1 MAVTRTSRLV
11 VWLLLGVVLLI
22 MYGSLYPFHFKA
34 NATHGGFW
42 QALDQLSWARAG
54 RGDRIS
60 NVLLYLPLGFCLFL
74 SLNRR
79 YRRRISLVL
88 ATVLGAILSLAVEIA
103 QIYVSVRVPSL
114 TDLTLNIAGTLL
126 GAAAGIA
133 WGAIA
138 SWMPFPVRTE
148 RASGDPGAIVVVGL
162 WLAWRLAP
170 FVPHFDLGK
179 LKAALRPLFDP
190 QFDAVTTFSYLAYWL
205 IVSEAL
211 SALVRKPH
219 TLEALLMLIA
229 SVLVGRLIVAN
240 QTFVAA
246 ELLALVILLPLLLVT
261 MRLAPQPKRWL
272 LLGLLL
278 IAFAMDRLSPLQ
290 FAATAGSLDLWSELA
305 QLGAALRD
313 HTVQTLIAI
322 DIVTVFGRLFLF
334 GALLWTIR
342 ETGVSMTVAAVAMV
356 TLVVVCGLAR
366 IALIEDPGAQVPTL
380 LTDTLLA
387 LMIAATFHYVHRQ
400 RRNRTLLARANS
412 RRARSR

>member
-1 MAVTRTSRLV
+1 MAITRTSRLV
-11 VWLLLGVVLLI
+11 LWLLLGVVLLI
-22 MYGSLYPFHFKA
+22 MYGSLYPFHFKT
-34 NATHGGFW
+34 NAIQGGFW

-54 RGDRIS
+54 RGDRVS

-79 YRRRISLVL
+79 YRRRISLLL
-88 ATVLGAILSLAVEIA
+88 ATVLGAVLSLAMEIA
-103 QIYVSVRVPSL
+103 QVYVSVRVPSL
-114 TDLTLNIAGTLL
+114 TDLTLNAAGTLI
-126 GAAAGIA
+126 GAGAGIA

-148 RASGDPGAIVVVGL
+148 RASSDPGAVVVVGL

-211 SALVRKPH
+211 TALVSKPH

-240 QTFVAA
+240 QTFVAD
-246 ELLALVILLPLLLVT
+246 ELLALVILLPLLLIT

-278 IAFAMDRLSPLQ
+278 IAFAIDRLSPLQ
-290 FAATAGSLDLWSELA
+290 FTASADNVGSWVGLS
-305 QLGAALRD
+305 QFGASLRD
-313 HTVQTLIAI
+313 HPWQTLAAI
-322 DIVTVFGRLFLF
+322 DIVNVFGRLFLF
-334 GALLWTIR
+334 GALVWTLR
-342 ETGVSMTVAAVAMV
+342 ETGISMTLAVGTMVA
-356 TLVVVCGLAR
+356 LVVVCGVVR
-366 IALIEDPGAQVPTL
+366 TALMEGAGAQTPAL

-387 LMIAATFHYVHRQ
+387 LLVAATFHYVHRQ

-412 RRARSR
+412 RRGRSR